1 MKKFFLLATTM
12 MLNAN
17 MVFADNTL
25 DERITP
31 VKTESQEVV
40 MPGTDAAE
48 PAGFIT
54 SMINESLESNMAA
67 LAANDKPEFGRKTT
81 QWASAPKFGGYAIG
95 YYKYNSKDGAHSGEG
110 FGARLIRVY
119 VDGSIY
125 NDFKY
130 RIQFEAQG
138 SKPHIKD
145 FFLSWSH
152 WKELEIKIG
161 QFKRCFTFENPY
173 NPWDV
178 GVGDYSQLTK
188 KLAGFSDYCG
198 NEATNNGGR
207 DLGLQVQGDLFPV
220 GSDNHRLIHYM
231 AGVFNGQGINV
242 TDANHQKDV
251 IGNIQ
256 IQPVKDL
263 YIGIFGWTGNMTYGN
278 ETLRRER
285 YAIGT
290 KYEHDGWSARAEYA
304 HHSGSGLRA
313 DAWYATVGVPV
324 NDWLKIYA
332 KYDAFRPDAK
342 WGASNNIYSIA
353 PNFQLH
359 KNLMFQLQY
368 NYVNARSAKDY
379 HQVWAMT
386 YFRF

>member
-1 MKKFFLLATTM
+1 MKKIFLLTTT
-12 MLNAN
+12 LALSIN
-17 MVFADNTL
+17 MAFADGTN
-25 DERITP
+25 DETNALTT
-31 VKTESQEVV
+31 TEAQEIYI
-40 MPGTDAAE
+40 PGTDSPE
-48 PAGFIT
+48 PSGFLTGIL
-54 SMINESLESNMAA
+54 NRSLETSIQPTSAEES
-67 LAANDKPEFGRKTT
+67 PEFGRKVTK
-81 QWASAPKFGGYAIG
+81 WASAPKFGGYAIG
-95 YYKYNSKDGAHSGEG
+95 YYKYNSKEGANSGEG

-119 VDGSIY
+119 VDGSIF

-138 SKPHIKD
+138 GKPHIKD

-152 WKELEIKIG
+152 WKELEVKVG

-188 KLAGFSDYCG
+188 KLAGFSDFCG
-198 NEATNNGGR
+198 GEATNNGGR
-207 DLGLQVQGDLFPV
+207 DIGIQLQGDLFPV
-220 GSDNHRLIHYM
+220 GSDNHRLVHYM
-231 AGVFNGQGINV
+231 AAVYNGQGINN
-242 TDANHQKDV
+242 TDANHQKDF
-251 IGNIQ
+251 IASLQ
-256 IQPVKDL
+256 FQPLKDW
-263 YIGIFGWTGNMTYGN
+263 YIGFFGWTGNMTYGDK
-278 ETLRRER
+278 TIRRER

-290 KYEHDGWSARAEYA
+290 KYEHNGWSARAEYA

-324 NDWLKIYA
+324 TNWFKIYA
-332 KYDAFRPDAK
+332 KYDAYRPNAE
-342 WGASNNIYSIA
+342 WSAANTIYSIA

-368 NYVNARSAKDY
+368 NYVNDRTKSNY
-379 HQVWAMT
+379 HQLWAMT